1 MKKILIG
8 VSLLLLCT
16 LSASAKEPKK
26 MIRMNI
32 DSGSEF
38 YRTAKYESVGASK
51 YSIWVEEHYTNK
63 SPRRING
70 ASYSARRYLIDCRNS
85 QFRTSTTFHFDNTG
99 KLMGGGSTPHTK
111 FASINFGTVEKS
123 LFQLICLS

>member
-8 VSLLLLCT
+8 VSLLLLCAVST
-16 LSASAKEPKK
+16 FAKEPKK

-38 YRTAKYESVGASK
+38 YRAAKYESVGAST

-70 ASYSARRYLIDCRNS
+70 ASRSSTRYLIDCRKS
-85 QFRTSTTFHFDNTG
+85 QFRTSTKFHFDHTG
-99 KLMGGGSTPHTK
+99 KLMGGGSTPHTR
-111 FASINFGTVEKS
+111 FASISFGTVEQL
-123 LFQLICLS
+123 LFQWICLS

>member
-1 MKKILIG
+1 MKKKLIG
-8 VSLLLLCT
+8 LSLLLLYAFST
-16 LSASAKEPKK
+16 SAKEPKK

-38 YRTAKYESVGASK
+38 YRAPKYESLGAST

-63 SPRRING
+63 SPRQFHG
-70 ASYSARRYLIDCRNS
+70 VSYSAKRYLIDCRNS
-85 QFRTSTTFHFDNTG
+85 QFRRTTTFHFDNTG

-111 FASINFGTVEKS
+111 FASINFGTVEQL
-123 LFQLICLS
+123 LFQWICLS